1 MSKRE
6 CGNLFDKN
14 IIHDA
19 ALAAL
24 KNIQAYRDEAGTRLL
39 KRHGTYK
46 KYWFFGEQFTRTIEE
61 AAGCCAS
68 FDIDVWQYK
77 SGYYETWN
85 IAQGILQICLAS
97 AKDEISL
104 TTEELTSIYQ
114 FIPVENHNG

>member
-24 KNIQAYRDEAGTRLL
+24 RNIQAYRDEAGARLL
-39 KRHGTYK
+39 ERYGTYK
-46 KYWFFGEQFTRTIEE
+46 KYWFFGERRTRTVDE
-61 AAGCCAS
+61 AASCCAI

-77 SGYYETWN
+77 SGYYTTWDTV
-85 IAQGILQICLAS
+85 QGILNICLAS
-97 AKDEISL
+97 AKDEITL

-114 FIPVENHNG
+114 FIPVEDHSG